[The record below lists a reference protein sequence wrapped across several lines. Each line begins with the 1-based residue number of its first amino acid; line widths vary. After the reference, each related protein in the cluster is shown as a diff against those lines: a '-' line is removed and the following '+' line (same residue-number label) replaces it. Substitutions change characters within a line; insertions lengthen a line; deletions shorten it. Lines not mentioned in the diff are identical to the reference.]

1 MPPHRCGYGWV
12 VLEPSPPP
20 VHRRTR
26 ILHPDERQACLRPRV
41 LRLAE
46 TRRSCSKS
54 TSISNRTV
62 KLAARTVDR
71 VASINRTSQDGEDY
85 RPGVHLSGSR
95 RSTAAAHADPWRLAP
110 PPAGRSALRHRRHP
124 RRELEPLHQG
134 TGVTDTQLPLP
145 GPHRTTDC
153 ERLGMDTGTETQPEG
168 RYTPN
173 DAPTSRSSP
182 STSSNVRASIGSS
195 AARARSAT

>member
-1 MPPHRCGYGWV
+1 MPPHCCGYGWV

-41 LRLAE
+41 LWLAE

-54 TSISNRTV
+54 TSISNRTGQ
-62 KLAARTVDR
+62 LAARTVDR
-71 VASINRTSQDGEDY
+71 LASINRTSQDGEDY

-95 RSTAAAHADPWRLAP
+95 RLTAAAHADPWRLAP

-124 RRELEPLHQG
+124 RRELEPLHPG
-134 TGVTDTQLPLP
+134 TGV
-145 GPHRTTDC
+145 
-153 ERLGMDTGTETQPEG
+153 TETQPEG
-168 RYTPN
+168 RYTLN

>member
-20 VHRRTR
+20 AHRRSR
-26 ILHPDERQACLRPRV
+26 IPHPDERQACLRPRV
-41 LRLAE
+41 LWLAE

-54 TSISNRTV
+54 TSISNRTGQ
-62 KLAARTVDR
+62 LAARTVDR
-71 VASINRTSQDGEDY
+71 LASINRTSQDGEDY

-95 RSTAAAHADPWRLAP
+95 RLTAAAHADPWRLAP

-124 RRELEPLHQG
+124 RRELEPLHPG
-134 TGVTDTQLPLP
+134 TGVT
-145 GPHRTTDC
+145 
-153 ERLGMDTGTETQPEG
+153 ETQPAG
-168 RYTPN
+168 RYTLN

-195 AARARSAT
+195 AARA